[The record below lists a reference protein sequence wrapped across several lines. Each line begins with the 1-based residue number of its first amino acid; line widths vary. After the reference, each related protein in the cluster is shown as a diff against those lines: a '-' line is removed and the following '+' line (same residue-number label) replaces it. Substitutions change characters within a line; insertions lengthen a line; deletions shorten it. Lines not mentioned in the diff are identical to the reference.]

1 MNRLRQVR
9 KQKGLTLE
17 ELAKE
22 LQEKENLKIVPN
34 GLGKY
39 EREEREPKKEVW
51 IKLADYYDVPVAYL
65 MGLPDGLVQYINKSQ
80 PMTIDDVKSN
90 RLRELRKKLGF
101 TRKQVSEDMKECG
114 IDIPPSTLSSYE
126 KGERNPKIDKL
137 KDLAFYYKVPLSY
150 LQGEP
155 MNFEELHEA
164 IIQWAEDRNMIKPD
178 RLTGLAQLAKVTEEL
193 GELSAGINK
202 NDEDKTKDSLGDI
215 MVTLIILAQDLNFD
229 LLDCLNSAY
238 RVIQNRKGKTINGVF
253 VKESDLHE

>member
-9 KQKGLTLE
+9 KQKGLTLVKVAE
-17 ELAKE
+17 DTGISIA
-22 LQEKENLKIVPN
+22 NLSR
-34 GLGKY
+34 Y
-39 EREEREPKKEVW
+39 ESVDVEPRRETW
-51 IKLADYYDVPVAYL
+51 IKLADYYCVPVSYL
-65 MGLPDGLVQYINKSQ
+65 MGLPDELVQHINKTQ
-80 PMTIDDVKSN
+80 AMTIDDVKSN

-101 TRKQVSEDMKECG
+101 TAKQVSEDMKECG
-114 IDIPPSTLSSYE
+114 IDIPVSTLTKYE
-126 KGERNPKIDKL
+126 VGERNPKIDKL

-215 MVTLIILAQDLNFD
+215 MVTLIILAQDLNLD
-229 LLDCLNSAY
+229 LLDCLRGAY
-238 RVIQNRKGKTINGVF
+238 NVIKDRKGKTINGVF
-253 VKESDLHE
+253 VKESDLHD